1 MRSPPR
7 GRPSSGTPHGL
18 YRQTAGL
25 LTGWL
30 PLALQ
35 RVGKRESMSQLNRR
49 EPSPE
54 NGEVGKSVSTLF
66 TFGYTDPMR
75 GGRIQVKKLI
85 LITGVLIVVVFL
97 WWVVIS
103 PLTWL
108 IAGGTVRNIP
118 DAKDRAAA
126 LSAVRQSIIQSV
138 AGIGALGA
146 LLFTARNYLLSCE
159 GQVTDRY
166 TKAIEQIAS
175 DRGDERI
182 GGIYALER
190 VMADSARDHYTIV
203 EVLAAFVREHAQPPT
218 APEGADRRVSADV
231 QAALTVL
238 GRRPRRAELELRPVN
253 LLGVWLHKADLR
265 GANLEGAVLCRAHL
279 RGADL
284 IRTRLQG
291 SHLDGADLRDTKGL
305 TPEQLLGARG
315 LDDPRTL
322 LPSSLRN

>member
-1 MRSPPR
+1 MR
-7 GRPSSGTPHGL
+7 
-18 YRQTAGL
+18 
-25 LTGWL
+25 
-30 PLALQ
+30 
-35 RVGKRESMSQLNRR
+35 
-49 EPSPE
+49 
-54 NGEVGKSVSTLF
+54 
-66 TFGYTDPMR
+66 
-75 GGRIQVKKLI
+75 VKQFI
-85 LITGVLIVVVFL
+85 LITVVVIAVMVS
-97 WWVVIS
+97 WWALLG

-108 IAGGTVRNIP
+108 IAGDTVRDIA

-126 LSAVRQSIIQSV
+126 VSAVRQSVIQSV
-138 AGIGALGA
+138 AGIGAAGA
-146 LLFTARNYLLSCE
+146 LVFTARNYLLSRE

-166 TKAIEQIAS
+166 TKAIEQLAS
-175 DRGDERI
+175 DKGDERI

-218 APEGADRRVSADV
+218 AQHAADRRVAADV

-238 GRRPRRAELELRPVN
+238 GRRPQRPERELRPVN

-279 RGADL
+279 QGADL

-305 TPEQLLGARG
+305 TFDQLVDARG

-322 LPSSLRN
+322 LPSTLRN